1 MKRGREAVSLGDKV
15 QTEEEEAGA
24 RRAGQ
29 RTFRQRI
36 SECKGLEAG
45 RPHIFEKIQEPECRE
60 GWGRAKEAF
69 GGNRSNLKCLRKE

>member
-1 MKRGREAVSLGDKV
+1 MERGREVVSLGDKV
-15 QTEEEEAGA
+15 QRGGS
-24 RRAGQ
+24 RRCTKGRQ

-45 RPHIFEKIQEPECRE
+45 RPHIFEKIQEASWRE